1 MRMTWLLIALLAG
14 NDEPAAV
21 APVVEADAATQVQ
34 TEADETARFARDEAD
49 QWELFV
55 EGTKRTKLELRRDS
69 ILRWSNPAVGRVYG
83 SVFVWTSGG
92 RPAAVASLYKWY
104 SPYTQRTAEFVSL
117 STAALAAE
125 RRQRK
130 LWAPAAGQV
139 KFQPIPGAAAPDE
152 SSKRRPAQMRS
163 LARGF
168 VPELTDRRLVDEGTR
183 QQLRLL
189 DKPLYQYGAGAGSV
203 LEGEVLE
210 GGLFAFVV
218 GTDPEVLL
226 LIEARETK
234 AGREWHYALVRM
246 NRDAV
251 RVNYMDR
258 EVWSVPYLENPL
270 ADSRA
275 PYHLIDIGLLAAE
288 NTEK

>member
-1 MRMTWLLIALLAG
+1 MKMTLLLIALLAG
-14 NDEPAAV
+14 NDEPAAA
-21 APVVEADAATQVQ
+21 APADAATQVQ
-34 TEADETARFARDEAD
+34 AEADETARFARDEAE
-49 QWELFV
+49 QWELSV
-55 EGTKRTKLELRRDS
+55 ERADRMKLDLRREP

-117 STAALAAE
+117 SPDALVAV
-125 RRQRK
+125 RQKRK
-130 LWAPAAGQV
+130 LWSPPAGQV
-139 KFQPIPGAAAPDE
+139 SFQPIPGAAAPDE

-168 VPELTDRRLVDEGTR
+168 VPELTDRRVVDGGTR

-189 DKPLYQYGAGAGSV
+189 DKPLYQYGAGAGG
-203 LEGEVLE
+203 LLE

-226 LIEARETK
+226 LIEARETTER
-234 AGREWHYALVRM
+234 REWHYALARM

-251 RVNYMDR
+251 RVNYRDR
-258 EVWSVPYLENPL
+258 EVWSVPYVENPL

-275 PYHLIDIGLLAAE
+275 PYHLIDIDLLSAE
-288 NTEK
+288 K